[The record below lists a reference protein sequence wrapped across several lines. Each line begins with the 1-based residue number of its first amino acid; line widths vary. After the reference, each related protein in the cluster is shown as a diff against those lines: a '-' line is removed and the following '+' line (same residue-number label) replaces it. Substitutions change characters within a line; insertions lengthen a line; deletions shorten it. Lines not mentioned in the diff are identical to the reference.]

1 MNNPADLRRLASV
14 LIADA
19 LSVHYRDTTD
29 VPGADKIL
37 TDAMYRAVDALEGQG
52 ERSMRI
58 ARQLLEALA
67 RYELAIGDAFSGPEM
82 EHPQNVPAYVKQGTC
97 SYCHAVRLVHCITDQ
112 EDDRHPRYAC
122 WEGCTETDPPSIV
135 RGTE

>member
-1 MNNPADLRRLASV
+1 MNNPANLRRLAAALV
-14 LIADA
+14 ADA
-19 LSVHYRDTTD
+19 ISVRYHDTSG

-37 TDAMYRAVDALEGQG
+37 TDAMYRAVDDLECQG

-67 RYELAIGDAFSGPEM
+67 RYELAIGGISEPEG
-82 EHPQNVPAYVKQGTC
+82 YVAQ
-97 SYCHAVRLVHCITDQ
+97 D
-112 EDDRHPRYAC
+112 E
-122 WEGCTETDPPSIV
+122 PSII